1 MDHTKI
7 SENDQRI
14 LAARRS
20 LTERVAALEDR
31 VTDTVDR
38 ATGTV
43 DHATASLRGT
53 VTDATQSVRSLFGG
67 TSGGGGM
74 DLRKQFVNKPW
85 QGMLL
90 AVGAGIAGRMLSSAT
105 TARTAVDT
113 TGSTSMNP
121 LAEIITSVRRELVD
135 LGEKAINAAS
145 KKLRENIETFASLP
159 AGEMQSQEPAAT
171 NGYFHRN
178 GAKSV

>member
-31 VTDTVDR
+31 VTDTVEQ
-38 ATGTV
+38 AKGTV
-43 DHATASLRGT
+43 DHATSSLRGT
-53 VTDATQSVRSLFGG
+53 VTDATQSVRGLFTGPN
-67 TSGGGGM
+67 GGGF
-74 DLRKQFVNKPW
+74 DLRRQFSNHPW

-90 AVGAGIAGRMLSSAT
+90 AVGAGVAGRMLTRMTSSSV
-105 TARTAVDT
+105 RTAVDT
-113 TGSTSMNP
+113 GTTSVNP
-121 LAEIITSVRRELVD
+121 LSEIITSVRRELVD
-135 LGEKAINAAS
+135 LGEKAINVAS
-145 KKLRENIETFASLP
+145 KKLRENIETLVSLP
-159 AGEMQSQEPAAT
+159 AGELQSPEPA

-178 GAKSV
+178 GAKSI

>member
-20 LTERVAALEDR
+20 LTERFAALEDR
-31 VTDTVDR
+31 VTDTVDQ

-43 DHATASLRGT
+43 DHATSALRGT
-53 VTDATQSVRSLFGG
+53 VTDATQSVRSLFSGP
-67 TSGGGGM
+67 SGGGL
-74 DLRKQFVNKPW
+74 DLRKQFVNHPW

-90 AVGAGIAGRMLSSAT
+90 AVGAGIAGRMLTRVT
-105 TARTAVDT
+105 TARTAMDT
-113 TGSTSMNP
+113 TGTTSINP
-121 LAEIITSVRRELVD
+121 LSEIITSVRRELVD

-159 AGEMQSQEPAAT
+159 AGEMQTQEPAAT

-178 GAKSV
+178 GGK

>member
-31 VTDTVDR
+31 VSDTVEK
-38 ATGTV
+38 AKGTV
-43 DHATASLRGT
+43 DHATTSLRGT
-53 VTDATQSVRSLFGG
+53 VTDATQSVRGLFTGPN
-67 TSGGGGM
+67 GGGF
-74 DLRKQFVNKPW
+74 DLRRQFSNHPW

-90 AVGAGIAGRMLSSAT
+90 AVGAGVAGRMLTRMTSSSV
-105 TARTAVDT
+105 RTAVDT
-113 TGSTSMNP
+113 GTTSINP
-121 LAEIITSVRRELVD
+121 LSEIITSVRRELVD

-159 AGEMQSQEPAAT
+159 AGEMQSQETAAT

>member
-7 SENDQRI
+7 SENDRRI

-20 LTERVAALEDR
+20 LTERFAALEDR
-31 VTDTVDR
+31 VTDTVDQ

-43 DHATASLRGT
+43 DHATATLRGT
-53 VTDATQSVRSLFGG
+53 VTDATQSVRSLFTG
-67 TSGGGGM
+67 TSGGGL
-74 DLRKQFVNKPW
+74 DLRKQFINHPW

-90 AVGAGIAGRMLSSAT
+90 AVGAGIAGRMLTRASI
-105 TARTAVDT
+105 RTAVDT
-113 TGSTSMNP
+113 DATPVNP
-121 LAEIITSVRRELVD
+121 LSEIITSVRRELVD

-159 AGEMQSQEPAAT
+159 AGEMQSQEPAAS
-171 NGYFHRN
+171 NGYFHHN
-178 GAKSV
+178 GMKSS

>member
-31 VTDTVDR
+31 VTDTVEQ
-38 ATGTV
+38 AKGTV
-43 DHATASLRGT
+43 DHATTSLRGT
-53 VTDATQSVRSLFGG
+53 VTDATQSVRGLFTGPN
-67 TSGGGGM
+67 GGGF
-74 DLRKQFVNKPW
+74 DLRKQFSNHPW

-90 AVGAGIAGRMLSSAT
+90 AVGAGVAGRMLTRMTSSSV
-105 TARTAVDT
+105 RTAVDSGT
-113 TGSTSMNP
+113 TSVNP
-121 LAEIITSVRRELVD
+121 ISEIITSVRRELVD
-135 LGEKAINAAS
+135 LGEKAINVAS
-145 KKLRENIETFASLP
+145 KKLRENIETLVSLP
-159 AGEMQSQEPAAT
+159 AGELQSPEPAN

-178 GAKSV
+178 GGK

>member
-14 LAARRS
+14 ITARRS
-20 LTERVAALEDR
+20 LTERFAALEDR
-31 VTDTVDR
+31 VTDTVDQ

-43 DHATASLRGT
+43 DHAMATLRGT
-53 VTDATQSVRSLFGG
+53 VTDATQSVRSLFTG
-67 TSGGGGM
+67 TNGGGL
-74 DLRKQFVNKPW
+74 DLRKQFVNHPW

-90 AVGAGIAGRMLSSAT
+90 AVGAGIAGRMLTRLTSV
-105 TARTAVDT
+105 RTAVDT
-113 TGSTSMNP
+113 GTTSINP
-121 LAEIITSVRRELVD
+121 LSEIITSVRRELVD
-135 LGEKAINAAS
+135 LGEKAINVAS

-159 AGEMQSQEPAAT
+159 SGEMQSQEPAAN

-178 GAKSV
+178 GGK